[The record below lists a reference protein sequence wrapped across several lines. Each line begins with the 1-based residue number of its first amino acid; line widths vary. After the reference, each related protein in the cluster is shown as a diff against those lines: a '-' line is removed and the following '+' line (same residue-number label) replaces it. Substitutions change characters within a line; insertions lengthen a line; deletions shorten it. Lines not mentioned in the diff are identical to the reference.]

1 MDLEEL
7 KQCIQSEIEVVKLH
21 QEQLDFE
28 FDRIQSDMQL
38 ADDKLFML
46 ENQLNIVSNEPNV
59 IISIKD
65 WLPEDQ
71 YEQYNPD
78 IQMLFEE
85 DLFFKDWLD
94 WFYEELPYIKDKQ
107 LSFTGKQTG
116 NSYSIL
122 DLNGLVKVNKKNQ
135 EIYVV
140 QGEPVVI
147 TLGSC
152 NLFKLLSIYG

>member
-1 MDLEEL
+1 MDLQQL
-7 KQCIQSEIEVVKLH
+7 KQHIQHEIEVVKLH

-28 FDRIQSDMQL
+28 FDKLQADIQLSNE
-38 ADDKLFML
+38 KLFKL
-46 ENQLNIVSNEPNV
+46 ENQLNVSSNEPSM

-65 WLPEDQ
+65 WLTPEQYDQ
-71 YEQYNPD
+71 YYPN

-85 DLFFKDWLD
+85 DMFFKDWLD
-94 WFYEELPYIKDKQ
+94 WFYDELPYIKDKH
-107 LSFTGKQTG
+107 LSFKGKQTG

-122 DLNGLVKVNKKNQ
+122 DLNGLVKVDKVNQ

-147 TLGSC
+147 TLSSY
-152 NLFKLLSIYG
+152 NLFKILSTYG

>member
-1 MDLEEL
+1 MDLQQL
-7 KQCIQSEIEVVKLH
+7 KQHIQHEIEVVKLH

-28 FDRIQSDMQL
+28 FDKLQADIQLSNE
-38 ADDKLFML
+38 KLFKL
-46 ENQLNIVSNEPNV
+46 ENQLNVLSNEPSM

-65 WLPEDQ
+65 WLTPEQYDQ
-71 YEQYNPD
+71 YYPN

-85 DLFFKDWLD
+85 DMFFKDWLD
-94 WFYEELPYIKDKQ
+94 WFYDELPYIKDKH
-107 LSFTGKQTG
+107 LSFKGKQTG

-122 DLNGLVKVNKKNQ
+122 DLNGLVKVDKVNQ

-147 TLGSC
+147 TLSSY
-152 NLFKLLSIYG
+152 NLFKILSTYG